1 MKIIVTGLGRMGS
14 QIAHKL
20 ADNGFEVVANNRS
33 RAPIDDAIAYKAAA
47 AYTKEEAVKAVV
59 DSQVIVWMM
68 ISDTA
73 MEEELAKWL
82 AVVPRGSLII
92 DGGNSDYRLTKAR
105 AEEVK
110 QKGSVYLDVGTSGG
124 VWGYRNGFSLMAG
137 GDQASF
143 KVIEPVL
150 KTLAAPSGAY
160 AYFGPSG
167 AGHFVKMVHN
177 AIEYGMME
185 SLAEGYRLLKEGP
198 YHEIDLAR
206 ASQVWQHGSVIVS
219 WLNDLAGQALHEDP
233 ELTGVEGQ
241 VAESGEARWALET
254 AKEHQLPMQAIQAA
268 FDVRLASQSG
278 QVNFSTKLLAAMRN
292 RFGGHSINPEG

>member
-278 QVNFSTKLLAAMRN
+278 HVNFSTKLLAAMRN

>member
-20 ADNGFEVVANNRS
+20 ADDGFEVIANNRS
-33 RAPIDDAIAYKAAA
+33 RGPIDDAIAYKAAA
-47 AYTKEEAVKAVV
+47 AYTKEEAVKAVG
-59 DSQVIVWMM
+59 DSRVIVWMM

-278 QVNFSTKLLAAMRN
+278 HVNFSTKLLAAMRN